1 MNTSARGFTLIE
13 MLLVLSMTALMMLAI
28 GGTLRTM
35 AQSEDRVVQRIDR
48 NDQIRVTHQFLQQI
62 LGRVDISEPVGGR
75 ADAERPFLFTARPHS
90 IEWVGVMPARHG
102 AAGRFDF
109 RLAVEARQ
117 TDFDLV
123 LRYAPHEGKATFPDW
138 SAAEQQVLV
147 RSVREFQ
154 LESKGTPY
162 AAETVAQK
170 DGIGW
175 QSEWKSKTDIPQQLR
190 IGIKDEIGAWSPIT
204 VALFPTLQSREGGS
218 GFVVGGKAR

>member
-75 ADAERPFLFTARPHS
+75 VDAERPFLFSARPHS
-90 IEWVGVMPARHG
+90 IEWVGIMPARHG

-109 RLAVEARQ
+109 RLTAEARQ
-117 TDFDLV
+117 SDFDLV
-123 LRYAPHEGKATFPDW
+123 LRYASHDGKATFPDW
-138 SAAEQQVLV
+138 NTAEQQVLV
-147 RSVREFQ
+147 RNVREFR

-162 AAETVAQK
+162 AAESVAQN
-170 DGIGW
+170 DAVGW

-190 IGIKDEIGAWSPIT
+190 IRIKDEIGEWSPLT